1 MNADMMLND
10 LLFAVLFLHIQ
21 LMPMYIPSKTVD
33 SILNFLIN
41 LSEMCIVSQ
50 VIIWIKHTTKPD

>member
-21 LMPMYIPSKTVD
+21 LMPMYIRSKTVD

-41 LSEMCIVSQ
+41 LSEMCIVLQ
-50 VIIWIKHTTKPD
+50 V